1 MSALS
6 VEEWNVSVVFE
17 AVLWGAF
24 IEQTR
29 GCTVP
34 SQGKGSCWFGI
45 RAVQGWQWPR
55 AVSPE
60 NIRVCSAQLHPDEH
74 SDHRGASGEKG
85 DLDLDQS
92 EPSAA
97 AAGGTGA
104 APLER
109 GFELWHQEGGKL
121 SRKGGR
127 MSQVYRQLAQ
137 ASAGGKQVRPLQAE
151 EAVGR
156 TMAVAARPPGT
167 APTVG
172 GRWEE
177 KPRSGQRASL
187 PPVRHLV
194 KETDSHAAWKGAP
207 LINIF

>member
-60 NIRVCSAQLHPDEH
+60 NIRVCSARPHPDEH

-156 TMAVAARPPGT
+156 TRRWDGPWLWRHDHQALRRRWGA
-167 APTVG
+167 G
-172 GRWEE
+172 GRRSLAQDRTAGIA
-177 KPRSGQRASL
+177 PSGQAL
-187 PPVRHLV
+187 G
-194 KETDSHAAWKGAP
+194 EGD
-207 LINIF
+207 